1 LYKARVL
8 ALDVKNCNKS
18 RKGWTFPYSGYE
30 YEIQTLLRL
39 NGSRSRSNGQKLM
52 VHFTSC

>member
-1 LYKARVL
+1 LHEARVL

-30 YEIQTLLRL
+30 HEIHTLLRL
-39 NGSRSRSNGQKLM
+39 NGFRSRSNGKKL
-52 VHFTSC
+52 